1 MHLLI
6 ADDDRAICALLR
18 LQLERAGHDVVE
30 VHDGAGVLHAL
41 VMDPTIQLLIID
53 WEMGGGVDGIELVK
67 EIDSLGRQV
76 YIIVLTGHSEHS
88 RVVATLDAGAHDYI
102 SKPWDEEVLLARVR
116 VGERTLRMQSEL
128 FLQSKALEWA
138 ANAIVITD
146 REGVVNWVNPA
157 FTRLTGYTKDEVIG
171 GNPRVLKSGIHGQEF
186 YHDLWQTV
194 LAGHV
199 WNGIL
204 TNRRKDGSKY
214 QEDMTITPVR
224 SQGAITHFIAIKQD
238 ITEQRNLQAQ
248 LNHAQKLEAI
258 GQLAAGIAH
267 EINTPTQYVGD
278 NTRFMRDGI
287 NDILRLIQWYE
298 KLQDEAQLQSC
309 CIEISGE
316 IDRVKSEID
325 LDFLIEEMPAAIRQS
340 LEGVDRVAE
349 IVRAMKDFSHPG
361 GEDKTPADINQALR
375 STITV
380 CRNRWKYV
388 ADLKTDFD
396 DSIPTVPC
404 LLGEFNQVILN
415 LIVNAADAIAEMI
428 GDSPETKGTILIS
441 TKFVDDMVV
450 ITVADDGPGIP
461 EKIRDRLFDPF
472 FTTKEVGKGTGQGL
486 AISHDVIVNKHGG
499 KIYFSSNPEG
509 GTIFTIQLPIHDVKA
524 KVEKERAA

>member
-1 MHLLI
+1 
-6 ADDDRAICALLR
+6 
-18 LQLERAGHDVVE
+18 
-30 VHDGAGVLHAL
+30 
-41 VMDPTIQLLIID
+41 
-53 WEMGGGVDGIELVK
+53 
-67 EIDSLGRQV
+67 
-76 YIIVLTGHSEHS
+76 
-88 RVVATLDAGAHDYI
+88 
-102 SKPWDEEVLLARVR
+102 
-116 VGERTLRMQSEL
+116 
-128 FLQSKALEWA
+128 
-138 ANAIVITD
+138 
-146 REGVVNWVNPA
+146 
-157 FTRLTGYTKDEVIG
+157 
-171 GNPRVLKSGIHGQEF
+171 
-186 YHDLWQTV
+186 
-194 LAGHV
+194 
-199 WNGIL
+199 
-204 TNRRKDGSKY
+204 
-214 QEDMTITPVR
+214 MTITPVR

-428 GDSPETKGTILIS
+428 GDSPETKGTIFIS

>member
-1 MHLLI
+1 M
-6 ADDDRAICALLR
+6 
-18 LQLERAGHDVVE
+18 
-30 VHDGAGVLHAL
+30 
-41 VMDPTIQLLIID
+41 
-53 WEMGGGVDGIELVK
+53 
-67 EIDSLGRQV
+67 S
-76 YIIVLTGHSEHS
+76 
-88 RVVATLDAGAHDYI
+88 
-102 SKPWDEEVLLARVR
+102 
-116 VGERTLRMQSEL
+116 
-128 FLQSKALEWA
+128 
-138 ANAIVITD
+138 
-146 REGVVNWVNPA
+146 
-157 FTRLTGYTKDEVIG
+157 
-171 GNPRVLKSGIHGQEF
+171 QEF
-186 YHDLWQTV
+186 YHNLWQTV

-214 QEDMTITPVR
+214 QEEMTITPVR
-224 SQGAITHFIAIKQD
+224 SQGVITHFIAIKQD
-238 ITEQRNLQAQ
+238 VTEYCNAVDELKEREERMATILSNVIEGIIACDEHGIIRVYNQSAERLFGYSASEAIGQNVKMLVPESIRPRHQQLIDEYIQRGTSDIIGHEIEMDAPRKDGTIFPISISINDAIEGGKRCFVTVVRDLTEQRAMQTK

-287 NDILRLIQWYE
+287 NDILRLMQQYE
-298 KLQDEAQLQSC
+298 KLQDQVRLQSC
-309 CIEISGE
+309 CVDISDE

-349 IVRAMKDFSHPG
+349 IVHAMKDFSHPG
-361 GEDKTPADINQALR
+361 GKDKTPADINQALR

-415 LIVNAADAIAEMI
+415 LIVNAADAIAEKVV
-428 GDSPETKGTILIS
+428 GSPETKGMIFIS

-461 EKIRDRLFDPF
+461 DRIRDRIFDPF

-486 AISHDVIVNKHGG
+486 AISHDAIVNKHGG
-499 KIYFSSNPEG
+499 KICFSSNPEG
-509 GTIFTIQLPIHDVKA
+509 GTTFTIQLPIHDVEA